1 MMMAPWAAFILKSWV
16 LVNPSLVSLTVEKV
30 VCDGLRTMAGT
41 TMTSAALSD
50 LVEGPQLAVYTAKL
64 WSAMG
69 AAILAAPIIASFFT
83 ARQTYQLAILAALA
97 QLGIETMYLK
107 ETLPEEKRRPFTG

>member
-16 LVNPSLVSLTVEKV
+16 LINPTLTSLTVEKI

-64 WSAMG
+64 WAAMG
-69 AAILAAPIIASFFT
+69 LSILAAPILASFFS
-83 ARQTYQLAILAALA
+83 ARQTYMLAIAAALG
-97 QLGIETMYLK
+97 QLGVETVYLR
-107 ETLPEEKRRPFTG
+107 ETLPESKRRPFEG

>member
-1 MMMAPWAAFILKSWV
+1 MVGIT
-16 LVNPSLVSLTVEKV
+16 N
-30 VCDGLRTMAGT
+30 GT

-69 AAILAAPIIASFFT
+69 AAILAAPIVASFFT
-83 ARQTYQLAILAALA
+83 VCVRENWQW
-97 QLGIETMYLK
+97 
-107 ETLPEEKRRPFTG
+107 RRWRRER